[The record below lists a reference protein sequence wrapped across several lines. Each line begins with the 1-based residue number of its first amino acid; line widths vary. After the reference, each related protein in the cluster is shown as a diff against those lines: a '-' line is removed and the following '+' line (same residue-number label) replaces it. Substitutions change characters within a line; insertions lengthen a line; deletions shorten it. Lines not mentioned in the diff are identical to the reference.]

1 MDNSFFNSY
10 FFGFDNTLS
19 GSIDWFFNLNHLFLI
34 CFVALF
40 VVVCCFLFS
49 AKSEKGKKITKIA
62 LAVVLLV
69 LEIGRFVYEYLL
81 HVHNGGTADTYN
93 WWWGFS
99 FQMCAIMTWTTIVTL
114 LLSAFVK
121 KENAFLQFLYNILF
135 GCAMIGGILTFCYP
149 DCLTA
154 NYPFFH
160 FINIQTV
167 VTHSLLI
174 FVPIYLVKIKDFKV
188 EIKNIWKVCA
198 GYVYIGSVAMTT
210 SLISGNNFAYSLG
223 LDLVDLGLPF
233 PWHLPVI
240 MLVMV
245 AFASLV
251 YGGFEIVRLA
261 RRKIHKDDEPVQ
273 EIEKQTSS
281 KNPLGL
287 TMYVVSN
294 VTAILF
300 GGLIVLGVA
309 SLIGGAK
316 SLAGLCCLIGLVYM
330 ILGLV
335 FAHYIKRYVEEDL
348 DVENKAKH
356 WTLIA
361 LTLVFDLP
369 VGVLYLIRYLKKN
382 DVISNLNIQ

>member
-1 MDNSFFNSY
+1 MGTFFSSNY
-10 FFGFDNTLS
+10 FFGFNNTLS
-19 GSIDWFFNLNHLFLI
+19 SNIDWFFNLNHLFLI

-62 LAVVLLV
+62 LAVVLLI

-114 LLSAFVK
+114 ILSAFLK
-121 KENAFLQFLYNILF
+121 KDNAFLQFLYNILF

-198 GYVYIGSVAMTT
+198 GYVYIGSVAMTA
-210 SLISGNNFAYSLG
+210 SLISGNNFAYSLRF
-223 LDLVDLGLPF
+223 DLIDLGLPF

-245 AFASLV
+245 AFASLI
-251 YGGFEIVRLA
+251 YGGFEIVRLV
-261 RRKIHKDDEPVQ
+261 RRQRHNDVPAQ
-273 EIEKQTSS
+273 GCAKQISN
-281 KNPLGL
+281 KNPLGVAI
-287 TMYVVSN
+287 YVVSN

-309 SLIGGAK
+309 SLIGGPK

-335 FAHYIKRYVEEDL
+335 FAHYIKHSVEENL
-348 DVENKAKH
+348 DVDNKAKH

-369 VGVLYLIRYLKKN
+369 VGVLYLIRYLKKD
-382 DVISNLNIQ
+382 DVITNLNIQ